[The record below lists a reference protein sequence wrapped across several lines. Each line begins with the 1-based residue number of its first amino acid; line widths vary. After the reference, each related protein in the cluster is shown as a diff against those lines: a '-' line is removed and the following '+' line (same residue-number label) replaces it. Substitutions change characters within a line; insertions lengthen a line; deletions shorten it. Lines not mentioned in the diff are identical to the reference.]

1 VGGLMRKKI
10 IAFFLILSVVI
21 IALSLRVDRV
31 VISAIEEWQMP
42 LAGKVIVL
50 DPGHGGADGGAS
62 YETILEKN
70 LTLKIAKQL
79 RAYLEEQGAIVQMT
93 RERDVDLA
101 EESTTGYRDR
111 KREDLKKRLDLVNDP
126 NNDLFISLHLNAI
139 PQTQW
144 SGAQTFYTTYHDDNE
159 RIARFVQHELVRHLP
174 KNNRRAKT
182 IDGIYVLSHAE
193 TPGIL
198 VEAGFL
204 SNPEERYWLL
214 QDEYQQT
221 VAAAIYLGILRHYSG
236 EEALEEEF

>member
-1 VGGLMRKKI
+1 MKKKI
-10 IAFFLILSVVI
+10 IALGVVVA
-21 IALSLRVDRV
+21 IAVMVLGFRVDRM
-31 VISAIEEWQMP
+31 VISVIEEWQMP

-50 DPGHGGADGGAS
+50 DPGHGGADGGAN

-79 RAYLEEQGAIVQMT
+79 RAYLEEQGAIVRMT

-101 EESTTGYRDR
+101 SESTTGYRDR
-111 KREDLKKRLDLVNDP
+111 KREDLKNRLDLLNDSD
-126 NNDLFISLHLNAI
+126 NDLFISIHLNAI

-144 SGAQTFYTTYHDDNE
+144 SGAQTFYTKYHDDNE

-174 KNNRRAKT
+174 KNNRIAKT
-182 IDGIYVLSHAE
+182 IDGIYVLSHAK
-193 TPGIL
+193 TPGVL

-214 QDEYQQT
+214 QDEYQQR
-221 VAAAIYLGILRHYSG
+221 VAASIYLGVLRHYS
-236 EEALEEEF
+236 EEETIVEEF

>member
-1 VGGLMRKKI
+1 MKKKVI
-10 IAFFLILSVVI
+10 FLSVLVLL
-21 IALSLRVDRV
+21 AAAVLGWRVDRM
-31 VISAIEEWQMP
+31 VISAIEEWRMP

-50 DPGHGGADGGAS
+50 DPGHGGADGGAN

-79 RAYLEEQGAIVQMT
+79 RAYLEEQGAIVRMT
-93 RERDVDLA
+93 REEDMDLA
-101 EESTTGYRDR
+101 SEATKGYRDR
-111 KREDLKKRLDLVNDP
+111 KREDLKNRLDLVNDKD
-126 NNDLFISLHLNAI
+126 NDLFISIHLNAI

-174 KNNRRAKT
+174 KNTRKAKT

-214 QDEYQQT
+214 QDEYQQRI
-221 VAAAIYLGILRHYSG
+221 AASIYFGILRHYS
-236 EEALEEEF
+236 EEDSLEEEL

>member
-1 VGGLMRKKI
+1 MKKRIISLIVIVAVVVAGLG
-10 IAFFLILSVVI
+10 
-21 IALSLRVDRV
+21 LRVDRI
-31 VISAIEEWQMP
+31 VISAIDEWRMP

-79 RAYLEEQGAIVQMT
+79 RAYLEEQGAVVKLT

-101 EESTTGYRDR
+101 EESTKGYRNR
-111 KREDLKKRLDLVNDP
+111 KREDLKRRLDLVNSKD
-126 NNDLFISLHLNAI
+126 NDLFISIHLNAI

-144 SGAQTFYTTYHDDNE
+144 SGAQTFYTNFHDDNE
-159 RIARFVQHELVRHLP
+159 RIARFVQNELVRHLP
-174 KNNRRAKT
+174 NNTRRAKS
-182 IDGIYVLSHAE
+182 IDGIYVLSNAK
-193 TPGIL
+193 TPGVL

-214 QDEYQQT
+214 QDEYQQR
-221 VAAAIYLGILRHYSG
+221 VAAAVYLGILRHYSD
-236 EEALEEEF
+236 EEDIKEEPE